1 MKRAPS
7 LRRELL
13 FNFSLLAVAALWLA
27 VAAALVAEIV
37 APRYAVFTLV
47 ALILTDTVAVFLFG
61 RYLLRRY
68 VMRPLAEFTA
78 GAQELTSGNVGYRV
92 PEAETK
98 EFTELAQQF
107 NTMTNRLLE
116 VQVQL
121 VRAEKLASIG
131 RLAAGIAHEVGNPLS
146 AIRTYLD
153 VLRRRGADAEIVEA
167 VTHETARIDRIVS
180 GLLAYARPREE
191 GPTLV
196 DLGAVL
202 RSGVELLTQQGAL
215 RDTGVTVEID
225 DRAPKVAGRF
235 HSLEQVAVNLL
246 LNAVDAAPGG
256 VIKAGVLT
264 WELRRDDPAR
274 FRRDDPQR
282 HPRAGDSAW
291 PRPWRPEFTSPTPG
305 ALLYVADSGPG
316 VPLAD
321 RERVFDPFFSTKAP
335 GAGTGLGLAI
345 VQRTVYELGGTVW
358 VDEAR
363 EGGAAFK
370 VFLPAENARG

>member
-191 GPTLV
+191 GP
-196 DLGAVL
+196 
-202 RSGVELLTQQGAL
+202 
-215 RDTGVTVEID
+215 
-225 DRAPKVAGRF
+225 APR
-235 HSLEQVAVNLL
+235 
-246 LNAVDAAPGG
+246 
-256 VIKAGVLT
+256 
-264 WELRRDDPAR
+264 
-274 FRRDDPQR
+274 
-282 HPRAGDSAW
+282 
-291 PRPWRPEFTSPTPG
+291 
-305 ALLYVADSGPG
+305 
-316 VPLAD
+316 
-321 RERVFDPFFSTKAP
+321 
-335 GAGTGLGLAI
+335 
-345 VQRTVYELGGTVW
+345 
-358 VDEAR
+358 
-363 EGGAAFK
+363 
-370 VFLPAENARG
+370 